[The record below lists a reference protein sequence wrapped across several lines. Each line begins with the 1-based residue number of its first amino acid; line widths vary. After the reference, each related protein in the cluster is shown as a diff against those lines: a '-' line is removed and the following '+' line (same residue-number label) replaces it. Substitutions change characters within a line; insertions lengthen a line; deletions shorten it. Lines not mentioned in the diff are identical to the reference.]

1 MMRPGSWLIHTCCRT
16 RSISSF
22 VILSSSSLGDS
33 SLLVDS
39 PELIPSEHFK
49 PWSLSIRSRSLL
61 HAQRQAT
68 YLPCCCGVLPPVCL
82 ASLRVGWYSFRW
94 ALVVDVLPS
103 WAAASSDQTFGVAL
117 SDCQCCAQAHTRI
130 YSRTRTH
137 ARLERFCSAGNFEGV
152 GRRHHWPTDGLVRTG
167 FHAGRLDLLG
177 AFSVVPSGSCTK
189 EFAFFWFSAANIA
202 CGAPEGVSWGLST
215 TAAHARAPRPR
226 GFTPAR
232 AYDLDAASL
241 RYATGIGTV
250 LYRGPRHPGPLDL
263 LPQHARLSLGTVPG
277 TENQNTAKESGG
289 RLWNKGAGLGCPA
302 QCTLK
307 DQRAD
312 TTSRRSR

>member
-152 GRRHHWPTDGLVRTG
+152 GRQHHWPTVVPLIHTYHAVQRQINSPRQGL
-167 FHAGRLDLLG
+167 LDLKNG
-177 AFSVVPSGSCTK
+177 TKHHIIHRAFQYAAAKK
-189 EFAFFWFSAANIA
+189 E
-202 CGAPEGVSWGLST
+202 
-215 TAAHARAPRPR
+215 
-226 GFTPAR
+226 
-232 AYDLDAASL
+232 D
-241 RYATGIGTV
+241 GT
-250 LYRGPRHPGPLDL
+250 
-263 LPQHARLSLGTVPG
+263 
-277 TENQNTAKESGG
+277 
-289 RLWNKGAGLGCPA
+289 
-302 QCTLK
+302 
-307 DQRAD
+307 
-312 TTSRRSR
+312 